1 MAGAIALVSTV
12 TPIALFFAGLRRVG
26 PSTASILS
34 TLEPPTTVALAFVV
48 FGETLSAVQVT
59 GAALVLGA
67 AVWLQRR
74 PRVAEPLPATA

>member
-1 MAGAIALVSTV
+1 M
-12 TPIALFFAGLRRVG
+12 G

-34 TLEPPTTVALAFVV
+34 TLEPLTTVALAFVV

-74 PRVAEPLPATA
+74 PRTPQPVPA